1 MKDWLLAGAVY
12 LTAWFVGQGLVS
24 ALGADP
30 FITGWCVA
38 STAVCLRWQ
47 CPGLRVTT

>member
-12 LTAWFVGQGLVS
+12 LTAWFVGRGLVS
-24 ALGADP
+24 IGADP

-38 STAVCLRWQ
+38 SIAVYLRWR